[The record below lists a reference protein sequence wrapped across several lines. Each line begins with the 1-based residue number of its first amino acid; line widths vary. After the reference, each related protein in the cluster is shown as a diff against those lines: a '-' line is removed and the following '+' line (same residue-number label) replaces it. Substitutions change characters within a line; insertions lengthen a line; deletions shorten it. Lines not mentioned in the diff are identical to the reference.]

1 MAFTTQAK
9 PKGMPAPGEK
19 KPGLMVA
26 ISAGPK
32 GAPDDPNA
40 PPDDPNGG
48 GGEKH
53 ELESAG
59 VIRADKHCKDC
70 GNYDTATGDC
80 SELPGSWDPDDA
92 CLRYFKAL
100 GEGDDEEQ
108 EPDADDT
115 AMPMSGAPADTMAGR

>member
-59 VIRADKHCKDC
+59 VIREDKHCKAC
-70 GNYDTATGDC
+70 ENYDPSSGDC
-80 SELPGSWDPDDA
+80 AKLPGSFSPEDA
-92 CLRYFKAL
+92 CLKHFEAI
-100 GEGDDEEQ
+100 GDDENAEP
-108 EPDADDT
+108 PDADDVSQ
-115 AMPMSGAPADTMAGR
+115 MGGAPADAMAQQ